1 MMMNLYYTIITQ
13 LLLIQRISLAYVPTG
28 SIVMIYLDVKM
39 VIFRKYMILLNCS
52 NT

>member
-1 MMMNLYYTIITQ
+1 MVMNLHYTIITQ

-28 SIVMIYLDVKM
+28 RIVMIYLDVKK
-39 VIFRKYMILLNCS
+39 VIFRTYMILLNCS